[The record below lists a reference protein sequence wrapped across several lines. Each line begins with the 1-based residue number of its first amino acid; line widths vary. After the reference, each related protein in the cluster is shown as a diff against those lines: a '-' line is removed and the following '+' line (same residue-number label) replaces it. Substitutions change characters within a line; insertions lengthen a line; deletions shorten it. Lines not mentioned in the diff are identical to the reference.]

1 MLSKSLFT
9 FSYFQTEKTSVVMNN
24 KDPNSCI
31 YIVGEDVLKLTALN
45 EVTVRREEA
54 RDLAELNIYLDNILL
69 YTTKVR
75 IL

>member
-1 MLSKSLFT
+1 MKAKVSLPFAI
-9 FSYFQTEKTSVVMNN
+9 FKLKKIMNN
-24 KDPNSCI
+24 VDLCI
-31 YIVGEDVLKLTALN
+31 YIVGEDVMKLTALN

-54 RDLAELNIYLDNILL
+54 RDLAELDIYLDNILI

>member
-1 MLSKSLFT
+1 MLRKSLFT

>member
-1 MLSKSLFT
+1 
-9 FSYFQTEKTSVVMNN
+9 MNN